1 MEYTKSD
8 EIKENRFGAVETIT
22 EENELSQSN
31 TTKESLTNSLDK
43 KVEVSELQ
51 ILYPI
56 LFKDNFFELV
66 WGGNKLKPLKGL
78 PSDNERIGESWEVSA
93 VQNKESIVANGTLA
107 GKNLTELVNEYGELI
122 LGKKVQ
128 GMYGLK
134 FPLLVKFIDAAND
147 LSIQVHPNDELAK
160 ERHNSFGK
168 TEMWFVMEA
177 EKGAHLYSGFKSPI
191 SKYEY
196 EKRIEDGSIC
206 EVLQEHPVKK
216 GDVFFIPAGRVHA
229 ICGGIMIAEIQ
240 QSSDIT
246 YRIFDY
252 NRPGLDGKPRQLHT
266 ELAKDAIDY
275 KVYDSYKTEYEER
288 INKPVAVT
296 ESPYFTVKI
305 HNINRSFHRKLFKYD
320 SFIIYMCLQGD
331 CKIELRSTIGFE
343 GKMPDIRS
351 ISLTKGN
358 SCLIPAACA
367 DINLV
372 PNNSAGMTKIL
383 EVYIDNKNYKR
394 EIP

>member
-1 MEYTKSD
+1 M
-8 EIKENRFGAVETIT
+8 
-22 EENELSQSN
+22 N
-31 TTKESLTNSLDK
+31 T
-43 KVEVSELQ
+43 
-51 ILYPI
+51 LYPI
-56 LFKDNFFELV
+56 LFKENFFELI
-66 WGGNKLKPLKGL
+66 WGGNKLKPMKGL
-78 PSDNERIGESWEVSA
+78 QADTERIGESWEVSA
-93 VQNKESIVANGTLA
+93 VPGKESVVANGELG
-107 GKNLTELVNEYGELI
+107 GKKLSELVEEYGDLL
-122 LGKKVQ
+122 LGHKVRET
-128 GMYGLK
+128 YGLR
-134 FPLLVKFIDAAND
+134 FPLLVKFIDAARD

-160 ERHNSFGK
+160 ARHNSSGK

-177 EKGAHLYSGFKSPI
+177 EKGAHLYSGFKSRI

-206 EVLQEHPVKK
+206 DVLQEHPVKK

-229 ICGGIMIAEIQ
+229 ICGGILLAEIQ
-240 QSSDIT
+240 QSCDIT

-275 KVYDSYKTEYEER
+275 NVYDSYKTEYEEKT
-288 INKPVAVT
+288 NKPTAVT

-320 SFIIYMCLQGD
+320 SFIIYMCLEGN
-331 CKIELRSTIGFE
+331 CKIELRSTTGLD
-343 GKMPDIRS
+343 GQMPDIRTVE
-351 ISLTKGN
+351 LTKGN

-372 PNNSAGMTKIL
+372 PNNLAGVTKLL
-383 EVYIDNKNYKR
+383 EVYIDNKNYDR
-394 EIP
+394 